1 MMFVSLQL
9 YKNMFLPKKMFL
21 RRYYSLQKSLPK
33 LIRIYTHTVSGIVSS
48 AVMLVL
54 KRWICCKVIKK
65 LGNSWRITHILHL
78 QYVISSA
85 RNNKW
90 IEKTVSGW
98 ARPHSST
105 WFKHLLATQLPHVLR
120 AVPIHSWYYNFL
132 VSDTFLLPLRYN
144 MVIVFRNACD
154 SL

>member
-54 KRWICCKVIKK
+54 KR
-65 LGNSWRITHILHL
+65 
-78 QYVISSA
+78 
-85 RNNKW
+85 
-90 IEKTVSGW
+90 
-98 ARPHSST
+98 
-105 WFKHLLATQLPHVLR
+105 
-120 AVPIHSWYYNFL
+120 
-132 VSDTFLLPLRYN
+132 
-144 MVIVFRNACD
+144 
-154 SL
+154 